1 MTQFEKDFIL
11 KCLDFFELIISSP
24 EELNTAIECYS
35 ENNSNHPRYHSN
47 SIIPEGE
54 YWTEKDKLHFSSAI
68 FESTARATEYF
79 LTQLELSTSVS
90 LATTCWQTSVVP
102 LLPVNTDPNNRMNSI
117 INNCYNLRAQIFN
130 EEPSESLSASDNP
143 TSSTDNPY
151 GFFSV
156 LVAGA
161 VVVGAIG
168 ATLALKK

>member
-24 EELNTAIECYS
+24 GDLSTAIECYS
-35 ENNSNHPRYHSN
+35 GNNSSHPRYHSN
-47 SIIPEGE
+47 SAIPDGE
-54 YWTEKDKLHFSSAI
+54 YWTERDKLNFSAAV

-79 LTQLELSTSVS
+79 LTQLELSTLVS
-90 LATTCWQTSVVP
+90 LATACWQTSAVP
-102 LLPVNTDPNNRMNSI
+102 LLTVNTDPNNRTNSI
-117 INNCYNLRAQIFN
+117 INNCSNLRAQIFN
-130 EEPSESLSASDNP
+130 EEPSESLSDSDNP
-143 TSSTDNPY
+143 SSSTDNPY